1 MHKCYDIIFQAIA
14 ALVGAT
20 KVKPVAP
27 LFLLLGKTQMKA
39 KLWKDAV
46 QSFEKA
52 LEIVVSKGA

>member
-1 MHKCYDIIFQAIA
+1 MVFQAIA

-52 LEIVVSKGA
+52 LEIVVSTAA